1 MENNKGI
8 KPQRED
14 YVNALKE
21 IDVYTDVMVEDIMD
35 IHIRAEKYA
44 RMRRTESLRVSD
56 LMSQPVKTVKTDCS
70 LAEAAHILTTH
81 KISALP
87 VVDEQQQLVGVV
99 TEADFLRALGVPS
112 HHPTHNLW
120 QTLEAMF
127 IPTLELKEPD
137 DASVADLMT
146 RDVISITPDHT
157 LHDLLEEMK
166 KNRIKRVVVCDE
178 AHHVIGM
185 VTRSDLVRLF
195 FDRIKKA
202 DTTCE

>member
-21 IDVYTDVMVEDIMD
+21 IDVYTDIMVEDIMD

-81 KISALP
+81 KISGLP
-87 VVDEQQQLVGVV
+87 VVDEQQQLVGVI
-99 TEADFLRALGVPS
+99 TEADFLRALGVPG

-127 IPTLELKEPD
+127 TPTLELKEPD

-202 DTTCE
+202 GTTRE